1 MLNMQ
6 SSQRFIRKSHGANAA
21 GCNFG
26 LAHTEREVEGKRERK
41 RERESEGER
50 EREGVERGLHRY
62 KIPFMYIASSEY
74 TVMHSNSQDKCSLG
88 RHINDDM
95 RCRDCMCVSACVG
108 QTKRPI

>member
-26 LAHTEREVEGKRERK
+26 LAHTERGRGEERER
-41 RERESEGER
+41 GER
-50 EREGVERGLHRY
+50 ERERVREVERGLHRY

-95 RCRDCMCVSACVG
+95 RCRASLCLYVCVSACVG